1 MTRADM
7 TRAGAR
13 WMGAAALLLGSCMA
27 TPSAP
32 QPKVVRTQNLA
43 RPFDRERFA
52 RDAQNPVADLFMFPM
67 KYEAN
72 PGYGPDEELQ
82 SVFTLQ
88 PVVPFNLDDNWN
100 LITRTVFPFY
110 YQPQVDDSHL
120 FGTGETTF
128 TTWFSPAKTEG
139 FLWGVGPVLMVP
151 TASNGQLGSREWG
164 GGASLVA
171 LGVTESWVF
180 GGLTNNVWSFESGDW
195 NRFLLQPFVSYE
207 MGDGWY
213 VVSAPL
219 LTADWEA
226 PAGEQWVVPLGA
238 GFGRIIKPDLI
249 PMDVSA
255 HYYYNVEHPTFGA
268 DWQLRLQLN
277 LIFPKKQ
284 QPW

>member
-1 MTRADM
+1 MRPARTRWL
-7 TRAGAR
+7 T
-13 WMGAAALLLGSCMA
+13 AAALLLCGCA
-27 TPSAP
+27 TAPGPYQPTVSSA
-32 QPKVVRTQNLA
+32 QDLA
-43 RPFDRERFA
+43 QPFDRERFA

-72 PGYGPDEELQ
+72 PGYGPDDEVQ

-88 PVVPFNLDDNWN
+88 PVVPFNLNENWN

-120 FGTGETTF
+120 FGTGETIF

-151 TASNGQLGSREWG
+151 TASNSQLGSREWG

-171 LGVTESWVF
+171 LGVTERWVI
-180 GGLTNNVWSFESGDW
+180 GGLTNNVWSFESGDY
-195 NRFLLQPFVSYE
+195 NRFLIQPFASYE
-207 MGDGWY
+207 MGGGWY
-213 VVSAPL
+213 VVSAPIV
-219 LTADWEA
+219 TADWEA
-226 PAGEQWVVPLGA
+226 AAGDQWLVPIGA
-238 GFGRIIKPDLI
+238 GLGRVVKPGLI

-255 HYYYNVEHPTFGA
+255 HYYYNVEHPTQGP
-268 DWQLRLQLN
+268 DWQLRLQLR